1 MYSLDMRTILLLLF
15 LVFPVNADQHI
26 IEQENFEA
34 WQFACVEE
42 QSQKICDLRELVFD
56 QNTEEVVSYLS
67 ITINPDSLA
76 QMQIAFP
83 HAVNLKNSVQLQID
97 ENDPLELNYA
107 YCNQS
112 ACFIAEIIAD
122 NFINMFKAGNQ
133 ITLKVLLLD
142 NREATITYSVTCS
155 DTTDTYQY
163 TAGTLTATKV
173 ADNLAGADIGAAD
186 IQPGVVY
193 AIILDVH
200 DASVTAT
207 GDCSATSV
215 GLLGE
220 VNCLCLN

>member
-1 MYSLDMRTILLLLF
+1 MRIILLLLF
-15 LVFPVNADQHI
+15 YVFPVNADQHV

-34 WQFACVEE
+34 WQFTCVEE

-83 HAVNLKNSVQLQID
+83 HAVNLKSSVQLQID

-142 NREATITYSVTCS
+142 NREATITYSLLGF
-155 DTTDTYQY
+155 
-163 TAGTLTATKV
+163 TAGYERLVKS
-173 ADNLAGADIGAAD
+173 NF
-186 IQPGVVY
+186 
-193 AIILDVH
+193 
-200 DASVTAT
+200 
-207 GDCSATSV
+207 
-215 GLLGE
+215 
-220 VNCLCLN
+220 

>member
-1 MYSLDMRTILLLLF
+1 MRNNHHRRHTFILIFTLKVILLLLF
-15 LVFPVNADQHI
+15 FVFPVNADQHV

-83 HAVNLKNSVQLQID
+83 HAVNLKNPVELQID

-142 NREATITYSVTCS
+142 NREATITYSLLGF
-155 DTTDTYQY
+155 
-163 TAGTLTATKV
+163 TAGYNKL
-173 ADNLAGADIGAAD
+173 LS
-186 IQPGVVY
+186 
-193 AIILDVH
+193 
-200 DASVTAT
+200 SVN
-207 GDCSATSV
+207 S
-215 GLLGE
+215 
-220 VNCLCLN
+220 

>member
-1 MYSLDMRTILLLLF
+1 M
-15 LVFPVNADQHI
+15 FPVNADQHV

-83 HAVNLKNSVQLQID
+83 HAVNLKNPVQLQID

-142 NREATITYSVTCS
+142 NRGATITYSLLGF
-155 DTTDTYQY
+155 
-163 TAGTLTATKV
+163 TAGYNKL
-173 ADNLAGADIGAAD
+173 LS
-186 IQPGVVY
+186 
-193 AIILDVH
+193 
-200 DASVTAT
+200 SVN
-207 GDCSATSV
+207 S
-215 GLLGE
+215 
-220 VNCLCLN
+220 

>member
-1 MYSLDMRTILLLLF
+1 MRIILLLLF
-15 LVFPVNADQHI
+15 FVFPVNADQHV

-34 WQFACVEE
+34 WQFTCVEE

-83 HAVNLKNSVQLQID
+83 HAVNLKNPVQLQID

-142 NREATITYSVTCS
+142 NREATITYSLLGF
-155 DTTDTYQY
+155 
-163 TAGTLTATKV
+163 TAGYERLVKS
-173 ADNLAGADIGAAD
+173 NF
-186 IQPGVVY
+186 
-193 AIILDVH
+193 
-200 DASVTAT
+200 
-207 GDCSATSV
+207 
-215 GLLGE
+215 
-220 VNCLCLN
+220 

>member
-1 MYSLDMRTILLLLF
+1 MYSKYMRILLLLLF
-15 LVFPVNADQHI
+15 FVFPVNADQHI
-26 IEQENFEA
+26 IDQENFEA

-56 QNTEEVVSYLS
+56 QNTEEIVSYLS

-83 HAVNLKNSVQLQID
+83 HAVNLKNPVQLQID

-122 NFINMFKAGNQ
+122 NFINMFKAGSQ

-142 NREATITYSVTCS
+142 NREATITYSLS
-155 DTTDTYQY
+155 GF
-163 TAGTLTATKV
+163 TAGY
-173 ADNLAGADIGAAD
+173 NR
-186 IQPGVVY
+186 
-193 AIILDVH
+193 
-200 DASVTAT
+200 
-207 GDCSATSV
+207 
-215 GLLGE
+215 LLGST
-220 VNCLCLN
+220 L

>member
-1 MYSLDMRTILLLLF
+1 MYAFCMRIILIYFLLIGILF
-15 LVFPVNADQHI
+15 ADSHI
-26 IEQENFEA
+26 LEQENFEA

-56 QNTEEVVSYLS
+56 PNTEEVVSYLS
-67 ITINPDSLA
+67 MTINPDGLA

-133 ITLKVLLLD
+133 IALKVLLLD
-142 NREATITYSVTCS
+142 NREATITYSLS
-155 DTTDTYQY
+155 GFTDGY
-163 TAGTLTATKV
+163 
-173 ADNLAGADIGAAD
+173 NR
-186 IQPGVVY
+186 
-193 AIILDVH
+193 
-200 DASVTAT
+200 
-207 GDCSATSV
+207 
-215 GLLGE
+215 LLGST
-220 VNCLCLN
+220 L

>member
-1 MYSLDMRTILLLLF
+1 MRIILLLLF
-15 LVFPVNADQHI
+15 FVFPVNADQHV

-34 WQFACVEE
+34 WQFTCVEE

-83 HAVNLKNSVQLQID
+83 HAVNLKSSVQLQID

-142 NREATITYSVTCS
+142 NREATITYSLLGF
-155 DTTDTYQY
+155 
-163 TAGTLTATKV
+163 TAGYNK
-173 ADNLAGADIGAAD
+173 
-186 IQPGVVY
+186 
-193 AIILDVH
+193 
-200 DASVTAT
+200 
-207 GDCSATSV
+207 
-215 GLLGE
+215 LLE
-220 VNCLCLN
+220 TVNS

>member
-1 MYSLDMRTILLLLF
+1 MRIILLLLF
-15 LVFPVNADQHI
+15 FVFPVNADQHV

-34 WQFACVEE
+34 WQFTCVEE

-142 NREATITYSVTCS
+142 NREATITYSLS
-155 DTTDTYQY
+155 GF
-163 TAGTLTATKV
+163 TAGYNKL
-173 ADNLAGADIGAAD
+173 L
-186 IQPGVVY
+186 
-193 AIILDVH
+193 
-200 DASVTAT
+200 
-207 GDCSATSV
+207 TSV
-215 GLLGE
+215 KS
-220 VNCLCLN
+220 